1 MASIQKRKNSFVVI
15 YRYTNDNGESKQK
28 WEAFDTL
35 KKARARKAEIEN
47 KIEIGTFIAPS
58 VQNVREFLESFIEL
72 YGLKEWSLSTYA
84 RNKRLINNYINPIL
98 GDLKIQEVNALTIEK
113 YYHQLLRTPSTGNKI
128 FKESKNI
135 SAGTVNQIHRLL
147 KCAFG
152 VAETWDLVGVNVI
165 KKVKPPKHVY
175 AKRDIWNS
183 NMIIEALDACEDPK
197 LAVAIHLA
205 FACSLRLGEVL
216 GLQWKNVHITDEEI
230 ANEDA
235 HINVEC
241 QLESVSAEALEALG
255 EKGVIEVL
263 PSRSTRGNKLKW
275 VLKKPK
281 TETSIR
287 KIWLPNTLAY
297 LLREWKEEQK
307 KYQEFFQDEYYDFGL
322 VVCYED
328 GWYCSHNVIRHGL
341 NHLIEKTGL
350 PPIVF
355 HSLRHTST
363 TYKLKLNHGD
373 IKATQGDTGHAQ
385 ADMVTEVYSH
395 ILDEDRKLNAKK
407 FDETF
412 YTQSGNGMKDQENKT
427 VEVDV
432 DKLVSTLQ
440 KNPELMNQLVEA
452 LKK

>member
-1 MASIQKRKNSFVVI
+1 MASIQKRKNSYVVV
-15 YRYTNDNGESKQK
+15 YRYTDDNGNSKQK
-28 WEAFDTL
+28 WEAFDTM
-35 KKARARKAEIEN
+35 KKARARKAEVEN
-47 KIEIGTFIAPS
+47 KIDVGTFIAPS
-58 VQNVREFLESFIEL
+58 VQNVKEFLETYVEL
-72 YGLKEWSLSTYA
+72 YGVKEWSMSSYTH
-84 RNKRLINNYINPIL
+84 NKQLIKNYINPIL
-98 GDLKIQEVNALTIEK
+98 GELKIQEINALTIEK
-113 YYHQLLRTPSTGNKI
+113 YYHQLLRTPCSGNKI
-128 FKESKNI
+128 WNENKTVST
-135 SAGTVNQIHRLL
+135 GTVNQIHRLL

-175 AKRDIWNS
+175 QKRDIWTS
-183 NMIIEALDACEDPK
+183 DMIIKALDACEDPK

-216 GLQWKNVHITDEEI
+216 GLQWEHVHISDEDI

-235 HINVEC
+235 HINVEW
-241 QLESVSAEALEALG
+241 QLESVSIEALDALG
-255 EKGVIEVL
+255 NKDVHKVL
-263 PSRSTRGNKLKW
+263 PTRTTKGKKLAW

-281 TETSIR
+281 TLTSIR

-297 LLREWKEEQK
+297 LLREWKEEQI
-307 KYQEFFQDEYYDFGL
+307 KYKEFFKEEYNDFDF

-328 GWYCSHNVIRHGL
+328 GWYCTHNVIRHGL
-341 NHLIEKTGL
+341 NTLIKKTGL

-355 HSLRHTST
+355 HSLRHSST

-395 ILDEDRKLNAKK
+395 ILDEDRKLNAKV

-412 YTQSGNGMKDQENKT
+412 YTQSGEDIEHRKNKMS
-427 VEVDV
+427 EVDV

-440 KNPELMNQLVEA
+440 NNPDLMRQFIEA
-452 LKK
+452 LK

>member
-47 KIEIGTFIAPS
+47 KIEKGTFIVPS

-72 YGLKEWSLSTYA
+72 YGLKEWSLSTYT

-98 GDLKIQEVNALTIEK
+98 GDLKIQEVNALTMEK
-113 YYHQLLRTPSTGNKI
+113 YYHQLLRTPSSANK
-128 FKESKNI
+128 SKNI
-135 SAGTVNQIHRLL
+135 STGTVNQIHRLL

-152 VAETWDLVGVNVI
+152 VAKSWDLVGVNVI

-175 AKRDIWNS
+175 RKRDIWNS
-183 NMIIEALDACEDPK
+183 DMIIEALDACEDPK

-241 QLESVSAEALEALG
+241 QLESVSVEALEALG

-263 PSRSTRGNKLKW
+263 PSRSKRGNKLKW
-275 VLKKPK
+275 VLKEPK

-297 LLREWKEEQK
+297 LLREWRDEQK

-341 NHLIEKTGL
+341 NRLIEKTGL

-412 YTQSGNGMKDQENKT
+412 YTQSGNGMQRQENKT